1 MSKISILV
9 QFAKNDTTNSYK
21 EINFSSVPNFQAK
34 IILEETGIDVKGCI
48 KYLTASG
55 IRHVLNSHADEH
67 LEAYNNQIAVTDEEF
82 EIIPI
87 VLSSP
92 DFYEVGNNNRRRNKA
107 ILFKKIINN
116 KIYHVIMSIVNK
128 SGENILMF
136 NTMYIKKAD
145 EINHQP

>member
-1 MSKISILV
+1 ML
-9 QFAKNDTTNSYK
+9 
-21 EINFSSVPNFQAK
+21 
-34 IILEETGIDVKGCI
+34 KG
-48 KYLTASG
+48 
-55 IRHVLNSHADEH
+55 VLNI
-67 LEAYNNQIAVTDEEF
+67 LPQVGLGMFLF